1 MLELYKQL
9 GRPLEDKEGPNN
21 VRGVDRLLSVRLK
34 EGTLIDLKGKNSHFN
49 FIFVIF

>member
-21 VRGVDRLLSVRLK
+21 VRGVDPLLSVRRK
-34 EGTLIDLKGKNSHFN
+34 EGTFIDIKEKFSF
-49 FIFVIF
+49 